1 MSRFDYVRYDNLA
14 AGHQAQAKMEVSRV
28 EALINA
34 LGPSRGS
41 SIALTKLEE
50 CYMWIGK
57 AIRDE
62 QIARNGSAE
71 PQESRGNS

>member
-1 MSRFDYVRYDNLA
+1 MANRFDYIKYDDMSLLQQ
-14 AGHQAQAKMEVSRV
+14 GLFKEKIT
-28 EALINA
+28 ALEEDITKVFT
-34 LGPSRGS
+34 GRSG

-62 QIARNGSAE
+62 QIARSE
-71 PQESRGNS
+71 VK